1 MTPHTILLI
10 TRCSRIEFLKNIW
23 STIKA
28 QTAKLE
34 NGNKFVWFIAFDTN
48 RLSLAKIDRNF
59 LNDIIH
65 NRDGVKVYYMYSSSD
80 NERYG
85 SNIANAVL
93 NHKSITTEFNSITH
107 VYLLD
112 DDNDLYPTFAG
123 ICNELPDDKLQFFSQ
138 VRLDKGPNTRQV
150 IDITNE
156 LRADNAVQWVDS
168 AQIIFPFQKLMECGG
183 FADGYCIDGLT
194 VKKMLEAGVEYE
206 TTNII
211 GAYYNYY
218 TELLPFGITE

>member
-28 QTAKLE
+28 QAAKLE

-48 RLSLAKIDRNF
+48 RLSLAKIDRKF
-59 LNDIIH
+59 IEYLMYEQDI
-65 NRDGVKVYYMYSSSD
+65 VKVHYMYSSSD

-93 NHKSITTEFNSITH
+93 NHDVIIKRNDITH
-107 VYLLD
+107 AYLLD

>member
-23 STIKA
+23 ETIKA
-28 QTAKLE
+28 QAAKLE
-34 NGNKFVWFIAFDTN
+34 NGNKFIWFIAFDTN
-48 RLSLAKIDRNF
+48 RLPLAKIDRNF
-59 LNDIIH
+59 LNDVIH
-65 NRDGVKVYYMYSSSD
+65 NRDDIKVYYMYSSSD

-93 NHKSITTEFNSITH
+93 NHKSITTEFNNITH
-107 VYLLD
+107 TYLLD

-138 VRLDKGPNTRQV
+138 IRLNKSSNTRQV

-156 LRADNAVQWVDS
+156 LRADNALQWVDS

-183 FADGYCIDGLT
+183 FSDGYCIDGLT

-206 TTNII
+206 TTNLI

>member
-1 MTPHTILLI
+1 MISHTILLI

-28 QTAKLE
+28 QAAKLE

-93 NHKSITTEFNSITH
+93 NHKSITTEFNNITH

-112 DDNDLYPTFAG
+112 DDNNLYPTFAE

-138 VRLDKGPNTRQV
+138 VRLDKNTNTRQV

-194 VKKMLEAGVEYE
+194 VKKMLETEVEYE

-218 TELLPFGITE
+218 TELLPLGITE